1 MKGRAILLFSLLPM
15 ALLTGGCSE
24 EQQEAVEFR
33 VEGSTREALIEKRT
47 AYFKEHQDERLAARK
62 ICQSTPKEQRDE
74 ELERECIAVFRA
86 Q

>member
-1 MKGRAILLFSLLPM
+1 MKGRAIVLISVLPI

-33 VEGSTREALIEKRT
+33 VEGSTREALIDKRT
-47 AYFKEHQDERLAARK
+47 AYFKEHQDERLAAREK
-62 ICQSTPKEQRDE
+62 CRATPKEQRDE
-74 ELERECIAVFRA
+74 DMERECIAVFRA